1 MIDVYLTALLSD
13 WLTRQEENSSCKF
26 GALQVIKVGRAGV
39 YYKTGNEKRPTF
51 RKSRVY
57 QPCQPI
63 FSYLRAVPICFQIFW
78 VGDGHFAFPVHLIT
92 CRFLCSKNAHMRP

>member
-1 MIDVYLTALLSD
+1 MFETVNREIKKSKDTHEAISSKVQYCWFHLTRLIDLVWEGSVMIDVYLTALLSD

-51 RKSRVY
+51 RKS
-57 QPCQPI
+57 
-63 FSYLRAVPICFQIFW
+63 
-78 VGDGHFAFPVHLIT
+78 T
-92 CRFLCSKNAHMRP
+92 

>member
-51 RKSRVY
+51 RKSISR
-57 QPCQPI
+57 
-63 FSYLRAVPICFQIFW
+63 
-78 VGDGHFAFPVHLIT
+78 
-92 CRFLCSKNAHMRP
+92 

>member
-13 WLTRQEENSSCKF
+13 WLTRQEENFSCKF

-51 RKSRVY
+51 RKSTAMSKHIRNFVISSVE
-57 QPCQPI
+57 CQTSSAQFI
-63 FSYLRAVPICFQIFW
+63 RK
-78 VGDGHFAFPVHLIT
+78 G
-92 CRFLCSKNAHMRP
+92 R

>member
-51 RKSRVY
+51 RKSKLKAKY
-57 QPCQPI
+57 
-63 FSYLRAVPICFQIFW
+63 SRAVRK
-78 VGDGHFAFPVHLIT
+78 D
-92 CRFLCSKNAHMRP
+92 RFYV

>member
-51 RKSRVY
+51 RKSRCSTALPSPSCSHLPVG
-57 QPCQPI
+57 I
-63 FSYLRAVPICFQIFW
+63 F
-78 VGDGHFAFPVHLIT
+78 T
-92 CRFLCSKNAHMRP
+92 KFLCHLQYLFIYLQGSQLAQKC